1 MSLITE
7 VTLLDGTSLS
17 TEVALQTSAEVVV
30 TEVGIQI
37 QGPRGY
43 GVFEEWAARPENAG
57 KTYNDFIQE
66 LSLAP
71 PLTEN
76 QW

>member
-43 GVFEEWAARPENAG
+43 SIYQEWAAKPENAG
-57 KTYNDFIQE
+57 KTYTDFINE